1 MEKDR
6 SQENKLLADFVGL
19 IIRYEKEYT
28 IFMENEEYEMYID
41 CPNSFDH
48 DEQLMYLYE
57 EDAPY
62 EKLKFHSSWD
72 WLMPV
77 GKKIFDWLQ
86 EEIKTRPPH
95 TASRGDLIECDI
107 SCAIREYDIEKAY
120 EQIVRFIE
128 WYNTRK
134 Q

>member
-1 MEKDR
+1 MKKDR
-6 SQENKLLADFVGL
+6 L
-19 IIRYEKEYT
+19 IAE
-28 IFMENEEYEMYID
+28 FMELTVH
-41 CPNSFDH
+41 PNGMCDDPTKGVASPSFGIKYC
-48 DEQLMYLYE
+48 E
-57 EDAPY
+57 
-62 EKLKFHSSWD
+62 SWD

-120 EQIVRFIE
+120 EQVVRFIE
-128 WYNTRK
+128 WYNLQK